1 MGVDSTKKGDYR
13 GPRTTVS
20 SERSRAR
27 GRLVVEGVR
36 RRGHDTGLL
45 EAVLGSRNVLDFRQK
60 KQLHAVR
67 ATMQRARPI
76 ARGGGGRE
84 TGG

>member
-1 MGVDSTKKGDYR
+1 M
-13 GPRTTVS
+13 
-20 SERSRAR
+20 
-27 GRLVVEGVR
+27 VEGVR

-76 ARGGGGRE
+76 ARGGGDVKRAAESGIDVVNLPFLRA
-84 TGG
+84 